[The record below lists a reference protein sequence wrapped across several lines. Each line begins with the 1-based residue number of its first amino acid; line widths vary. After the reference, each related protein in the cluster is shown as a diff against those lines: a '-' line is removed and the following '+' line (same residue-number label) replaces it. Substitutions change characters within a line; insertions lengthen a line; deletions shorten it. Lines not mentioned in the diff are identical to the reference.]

1 MSNQLQAGPGPASH
15 PVSRAT
21 VRRAMTAAGAG
32 QAVEFFEFTVYGA
45 TVPYLAHVFFP
56 SGDATATLLATW
68 AVFAVAFFVRPVGAY
83 FFGSLGDRIG
93 RRRVL
98 ASVIFIMS
106 AATFAIGLVP
116 SYATIGIAAPALLIL
131 LRCVQGFS
139 AGGEATGA
147 IAYLAEYAGDGR
159 RGLVTS
165 VWQVAS
171 FVGVFGATLSVT
183 GIVAVVGEDA
193 FAGGGWRVLFM
204 VAGLL
209 GALGFYLRNKLPE
222 TPEFEA
228 VSAEGD
234 VAHAPLR
241 EAIASHGRQMLV
253 MAGLAVVFNFGF
265 YFALVY
271 LPTLMTGSLGISSSS
286 MTVATIVAV
295 AISISLCPLA
305 GLAADRFGRRP
316 VLVIAA
322 ALSMLF
328 AIPCRLLIETSAAGA
343 VIAFTVLVCIV
354 AIYNSVF
361 PTVMAELFPTKIRY
375 SATSL
380 VYGTCVAVF
389 GGGGP
394 YLAAWLRSET
404 GSSTTPFVMMTVAA
418 AISLTVAVFALPETA
433 PRNRRLG

>member
-1 MSNQLQAGPGPASH
+1 MSNQLQPQVGVASQPAS
-15 PVSRAT
+15 PST

-45 TVPYLAHVFFP
+45 TVPYLSHVFFP
-56 SGDATATLLATW
+56 SSNPTATLLATW
-68 AVFAVAFFVRPVGAY
+68 AVFAVAFFVRPIGAY
-83 FFGSLGDRIG
+83 FFGSLGDRVG

-98 ASVIFIMS
+98 ASVILIMS

-116 SYATIGIAAPALLIL
+116 SYATIGVLAPTLLIL

-147 IAYLAEYAGDGR
+147 IAYLAEYAGERR

-183 GIVAVVGEDA
+183 AIVAVVGQDS
-193 FAGGGWRVLFM
+193 FSNGGWRILFM
-204 VAGLL
+204 AAGLL
-209 GALGFYLRNKLPE
+209 GVLGFYLRNRLPE
-222 TPEFEA
+222 TPEFQA
-228 VSAEGD
+228 VSSEGE
-234 VAHAPLR
+234 VAKAPLR

-271 LPTLMTGSLGISSSS
+271 LPTLMTGSLGISASS
-286 MTVATIVAV
+286 MTIATIVAV
-295 AISISLCPLA
+295 SISIALCPLA
-305 GLAADRFGRRP
+305 GAAADRFGRRP
-316 VLVIAA
+316 VLISAA
-322 ALSMLF
+322 ALSMLT
-328 AIPCRLLIETSAAGA
+328 AIPCRFLMGTSAAGA
-343 VIAFTVLVCIV
+343 VLAFTVLVCIV
-354 AIYNSVF
+354 AVYNSVF

-375 SATSL
+375 SASSL
-380 VYGTCVAVF
+380 VYGTCVALF

-394 YLAAWLRSET
+394 YLAAWLQSLT
-404 GSSTTPFVMMTVAA
+404 GNATTPFVMVTVAA

-433 PRNRRLG
+433 PSKRRLV